1 MEGKEKESKDRKE
14 SSIGTAINDEAVR
27 NCDTSGAP
35 SQCNNGNA
43 AERDAGDCSDTES
56 WEETFIDQCY
66 GRNALVSMRQSITSL
81 RHSIRSSITKTTSI
95 FLAANT
101 QNRDADFRMTDDK
114 SVLDRSTAQI
124 ETSKSQSLI
133 DPLESEAKDNI
144 FFPKTLHPYSIGR
157 ALWDLFIVASF
168 LLRFPVTWNIPVFT
182 KVGAIVAPAL
192 NGAVKVAFLV
202 DIFSNL
208 ITAYYDNKSLKLVS
222 NQRSIAIRYLSRYI
236 FGDAIIVF
244 FKYNNV
250 GFGSHIA
257 TILILGFV
265 QLTRIIR
272 A

>member
-1 MEGKEKESKDRKE
+1 M
-14 SSIGTAINDEAVR
+14 
-27 NCDTSGAP
+27 
-35 SQCNNGNA
+35 
-43 AERDAGDCSDTES
+43 
-56 WEETFIDQCY
+56 
-66 GRNALVSMRQSITSL
+66 
-81 RHSIRSSITKTTSI
+81 
-95 FLAANT
+95 
-101 QNRDADFRMTDDK
+101 
-114 SVLDRSTAQI
+114 

-133 DPLESEAKDNI
+133 DPLEIEAKDNI
-144 FFPKTLHPYSIGR
+144 FFPKTLHPYSFGR

-182 KVGAIVAPAL
+182 KIGAIVAPVL
-192 NGAVKVAFLV
+192 NGAVKVASLV

-236 FGDAIIVF
+236 FGDAIIVL
-244 FKYNNV
+244 FKYNNNV

-265 QLTRIIR
+265 QLTRIVR